1 MSSQQTQEVSGWL
14 VRLQSNVLFLANF
27 KEILKALQICD
38 YLAELNKSKLL
49 FPTENIFYNKHKLWK
64 NPTSGFFFQREPRN
78 VRLQAKR
85 NLMKAFNFS
94 GIFRCF
100 LTDLQSKFSL
110 FFNQISVKDASSAGF
125 CWDGILQHMTGN
137 PPKKLIFWAPHVRE
151 FLLKLQ

>member
-14 VRLQSNVLFLANF
+14 VRLQSNILFLANF
-27 KEILKALQICD
+27 KEILKVLQICD

-64 NPTSGFFFQREPRN
+64 NPTSIFFQREPRN

-94 GIFRCF
+94 GIFRVF

-110 FFNQISVKDASSAGF
+110 FLTKSQSKMRLQQVFAGLEF
-125 CWDGILQHMTGN
+125 CNTWQEILQ
-137 PPKKLIFWAPHVRE
+137 KS
-151 FLLKLQ
+151 